1 MSKNTLGTIATVF
14 VRLMRIFML
23 RPIRMP
29 FANKKG
35 SETMQLGRDLPKNS
49 THYGQSLQSMWIFVA
64 PSELRKTFPTIEW

>member
-1 MSKNTLGTIATVF
+1 
-14 VRLMRIFML
+14 
-23 RPIRMP
+23 MP